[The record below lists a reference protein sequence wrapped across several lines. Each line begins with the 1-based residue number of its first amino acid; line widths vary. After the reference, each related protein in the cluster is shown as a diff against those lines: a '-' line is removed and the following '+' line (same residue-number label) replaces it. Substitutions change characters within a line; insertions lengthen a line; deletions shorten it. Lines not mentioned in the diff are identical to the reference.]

1 MLISSSRSKDLVKN
15 VNKEE
20 NTVQQMN
27 ITTLKDTT
35 SYWC

>member
-20 NTVQQMN
+20 NAVQQMN

>member
-1 MLISSSRSKDLVKN
+1 VLISSSRSKDLVKN

-35 SYWC
+35 SHWC